1 MLKISAWLA
10 IVFGSALAVLEVV
23 RNWGDWQW
31 WPFWV
36 VDYIAAGLLV
46 VGGVLALRRGV
57 ERGLSAG
64 WGFACAMFWMS
75 FFGHY
80 GDMIETGAATSVRE
94 QRLTASIGVMFALT
108 LVGLL
113 LALAGRARRRS

>member
-1 MLKISAWLA
+1 MIKISAWLA
-10 IVFGSALAVLEVV
+10 VAFGLILGVLEAV

-36 VDYIAAGLLV
+36 VDYVAATLLV
-46 VGGVLALRRGV
+46 VGGLLALRGPV
-57 ERGLSAG
+57 ERWLTAG

-80 GDMIETGAATSVRE
+80 GDAMKAGAEVSVRE
-94 QRLTASIGVMFALT
+94 QRLTLIIGLMFGIT
-108 LVGLL
+108 VVGLVLSL
-113 LALAGRARRRS
+113 LGKPRRF